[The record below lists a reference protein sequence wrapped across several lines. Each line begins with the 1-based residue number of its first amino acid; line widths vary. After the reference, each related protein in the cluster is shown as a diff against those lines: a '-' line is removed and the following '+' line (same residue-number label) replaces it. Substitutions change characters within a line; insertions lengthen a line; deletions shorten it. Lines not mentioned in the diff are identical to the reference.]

1 MCRIEEDTIAVECEN
16 AKERFSFPSWDMQVF
31 DIGRKREST
40 VGIEL
45 QGRVSLLDCR
55 KEWRLEQS

>member
-1 MCRIEEDTIAVECEN
+1 MCRIEEDTTAVECKN
-16 AKERFSFPSWDMQVF
+16 AKERFGFPSWDMQVF

-55 KEWRLEQS
+55 KE